1 LKQTLRCGGREKR
14 VYASLFS
21 PRSPPPR
28 TDENDALLLLK
39 VVVKRFRF
47 RKNQEKREEEEQD
60 PVTLAPHEEQHKEA
74 HFPHCH
80 CASSSKAFHQREHEE
95 RVLKVSTTRSNK
107 VVSDVRK
114 E

>member
-1 LKQTLRCGGREKR
+1 MIPL
-14 VYASLFS
+14 
-21 PRSPPPR
+21 
-28 TDENDALLLLK
+28 LLLLK
-39 VVVKRFRF
+39 VVVKRSRF